1 MTRYEQLQEKAD
13 NCLEK
18 ARNTKGL
25 MQSIWLSH
33 HYKLKK
39 MMKELTIEQAEKT
52 V

>member
-1 MTRYEQLQEKAD
+1 MTKYEQLQEKAD

-25 MQSIWLSH
+25 MQSIWLAH
-33 HYKLKK
+33 HHKLKQ
-39 MMKELTIEQAEKT
+39 MMNELSVEQAEKN